1 MVVANGL
8 HFWPRLKDA
17 GVNEPLAV
25 WAASIALQLL
35 AFQVVRLEVVLGNQL
50 RRAGP
55 RHDVAVRML
64 RMANAHMTEG
74 VEDAMMRQDAV
85 GNDELAQQ
93 IVGGWRYPKYLLNQA
108 RARSQASLAVAAL

>member
-1 MVVANGL
+1 
-8 HFWPRLKDA
+8 
-17 GVNEPLAV
+17 
-25 WAASIALQLL
+25 
-35 AFQVVRLEVVLGNQL
+35 
-50 RRAGP
+50 
-55 RHDVAVRML
+55 
-64 RMANAHMTEG
+64 MANAHMTEG